1 MALIVTF
8 DALINCMRYSFIFC
22 GFCFL
27 LACVSTLDLWA
38 QEYISVAER
47 SREAAKGNG
56 GNKEITKTEPGEKQP
71 EAVSKGQA
79 QGASA
84 GKPAPPEP
92 SRKKQQIYY
101 PDSRMKKQYRVA
113 VIAPLFLDEL
123 VRGESVTFKEKVP
136 EKAAAGLAFYQGM
149 KLAADSLARA
159 GVTMDI
165 DVFDAG
171 SFDQSPEMLIE
182 RRRFDSTDLII
193 GAVEQHDI
201 PVLATFAKKKK
212 INFVSALIN
221 YDGWVKDNQYFT
233 MLQPSLKSHC
243 EYIIDEL
250 SDKYPGQ
257 HVAML
262 YRTNSLTDDNAA
274 LYILNDLYSDVTFRK
289 LNCNTLPSPELLAGV
304 LDSTRPNVLVMSI
317 SDAQFADSI
326 LQLLSRHF
334 QGTHF
339 EIYGMPGWHRNT
351 NLSKSGMY
359 KNLTVNVTYPFDFSH
374 VESPVMERVNA
385 AFGKEFGGVP
395 TEMMW
400 RGYEAMLWYGSL
412 LKNYGTIFNDSYK
425 DLSGAPFTKFR
436 IKPRWDRNGNL
447 LYFENNN
454 IYQTTYQGGAHST
467 R

>member
-1 MALIVTF
+1 MRRYFIQGWLLIV
-8 DALINCMRYSFIFC
+8 
-22 GFCFL
+22 FL
-27 LACVSTLDLWA
+27 LTGAYISPA
-38 QEYISVAER
+38 QDYKSVAER
-47 SREAAKGNG
+47 SRVAAKGKG
-56 GNKEITKTEPGEKQP
+56 EEASSKERRKRISETVSEAKAQPAAVSQP
-71 EAVSKGQA
+71 EPQE
-79 QGASA
+79 
-84 GKPAPPEP
+84 PAK
-92 SRKKQQIYY
+92 KKQQIYY
-101 PDSRMKKQYRVA
+101 PDSRMKKHYRVA

-123 VRGESVTFKEKVP
+123 VRGDAVTFKEKVP
-136 EKAAAGLAFYQGM
+136 DKAAPGLAFYQGV
-149 KLAADSLARA
+149 KLAADSLEKA

-165 DVFDAG
+165 DIFDAG

-182 RRRFDSTDLII
+182 RRQFDSADLII

-243 EYIIDEL
+243 EFIIDEL
-250 SDKYPGQ
+250 SDKYAGQ

-262 YRTNSLTDDNAA
+262 YRTNSLSDDNAA

-304 LDSTRPNVLVMSI
+304 LDSTRPNVVVMSI

-326 LQLLSRHF
+326 LQLLSKHF
-334 QGTHF
+334 SGTHF
-339 EIYGMPGWHRNT
+339 EIYGMPGWHKNA
-351 NLSKSGMY
+351 NLSKAGMY

-374 VESPVMERVNA
+374 VESPVMERVNT

-400 RGYEAMLWYGSL
+400 RGYEAIMWYGNL
-412 LKNYGTIFNDSYK
+412 LKSYGTIFNDNYK
-425 DLSGAPFTKFR
+425 DLSGAPFTKYR

-447 LYFENNN
+447 LYFENKN
-454 IYQTTYQGGAHST
+454 IYLTTYQGGAHQT